1 MAKYY
6 YYKSERKTIIDDN
19 AAGYDYKKH
28 DKKGHCKKHDYD
40 YDYDYD
46 CDYDKK
52 RHCKKHDDDKKD
64 KKKHGSKLVEFAYQT
79 FEPITSTTLPL
90 NFPLSTQPQVVATAT
105 LKNVEKG
112 NVVWLNGLYH
122 VNNNSFEFA
131 DVITRIYRGNISPAN
146 LIYQSIVEVD
156 AEGND
161 DATESVTQFVDVI
174 PADGKETTYYL
185 TAQKG
190 QFSDDLN
197 VFAYGPFTFTAAEI
211 KQEN

>member
-1 MAKYY
+1 MNEK
-6 YYKSERKTIIDDN
+6 KEIRDNN
-19 AAGYDYKKH
+19 AAEYDYKKH
-28 DKKGHCKKHDYD
+28 DKKDHCKKHDTD
-40 YDYDYD
+40 HD
-46 CDYDKK
+46 
-52 RHCKKHDDDKKD
+52 KKHDKKCEKDHDKKE

-79 FEPITSTTLPL
+79 FDPITPLSLPL

-122 VNNNSFEFA
+122 VNNNSPEFA
-131 DVITRIYRGNISPAN
+131 DLITRIYRGNISPAN
-146 LIYQSIVEVD
+146 LIYQSIVEID

-174 PADGKETTYYL
+174 KADGKDVTYFL

-190 QFSDDLN
+190 QFSEDLN
-197 VFAYGPFTFTAAEI
+197 VFAYGPITFTAAEI
-211 KQEN
+211 KQED

>member
-1 MAKYY
+1 MSRYY
-6 YYKSERKTIIDDN
+6 YYKSEQKTVIEDN

-28 DKKGHCKKHDYD
+28 DKKD
-40 YDYDYD
+40 
-46 CDYDKK
+46 
-52 RHCKKHDDDKKD
+52 HCKKHDDDKKRPCKKHDDDHDKKD
-64 KKKHGSKLVEFAYQT
+64 KKKNGSKLVEFAYQT
-79 FEPITSTTLPL
+79 FEPITSTPLPL
-90 NFPLSTQPQVVATAT
+90 NFPLSTQPQVIATAT
-105 LKNVEKG
+105 LRNVEKG

-122 VNNNSFEFA
+122 VNNNSPEFA

-190 QFSDDLN
+190 QFSGDLN

-211 KQEN
+211 QQED